1 MSFQN
6 FSDTYIPQIDAYM
19 REQLTFKFTDQ
30 RSILEDAILYSATNP
45 AKRIRPLLCIATA
58 KLFKQSIS
66 SILPLAAAFEMI
78 HAYSLIHDDLPAM
91 DDDDLRRGKP
101 TCHVQFGEDVAILA
115 GDSLNTFA
123 FELLAAELPKFY
135 SAESVVSCIQKFSHA
150 CGIFGMAG
158 GQVLD
163 LRNDASQ
170 QNLSE
175 LETIHR
181 LKTGAII
188 HACLELPGILSNVS
202 KSDLKVLSHV
212 GQQLGLLFQ
221 IVDDILD
228 VKSDSDTLGKTAG
241 KDLEQNKCTYV
252 SFWGLEKAETIARDT
267 LEDIQSKMAHFKSKD
282 FDPTAMDDVI
292 SFIYQR
298 EY

>member
-6 FSDTYIPQIDAYM
+6 FSDTYIPQIDAYI
-19 REQLTFKFTDQ
+19 RNKLSFNFDDQ
-30 RSILEDAILYSATNP
+30 RQTLEDAILYSATSP
-45 AKRIRPLLCIATA
+45 AKRVRPLLCIATA
-58 KLFKQSIS
+58 QLFNQKVDSIM
-66 SILPLAAAFEMI
+66 PLAAAFEMI

-101 TCHVQFGEDVAILA
+101 TCHIKFGEDIAILA

-123 FELLAAELPKFY
+123 FELLSKELPLYFDADAVLRCVKDF
-135 SAESVVSCIQKFSHA
+135 AHA

-158 GQVLD
+158 GQALD
-163 LRNDASQ
+163 LQNDDSQ
-170 QNLSE
+170 QELNE

-188 HACLELPGILSNVS
+188 HACLVLPGVLSRASEKDIN
-202 KSDLKVLSHV
+202 VLSHV

-228 VKSDSDTLGKTAG
+228 VKSDSATLGKTAG
-241 KDLEQNKCTYV
+241 KDIEQHKCTYV
-252 SFWGLEKAETIARDT
+252 SFWGLDKAEAIAKET
-267 LEDIQSKMAHFKSKD
+267 LDDIKTHMNYFSDAPYDASRLN
-282 FDPTAMDDVI
+282 DVI
-292 SFIYQR
+292 NFVYSRKY
-298 EY
+298 